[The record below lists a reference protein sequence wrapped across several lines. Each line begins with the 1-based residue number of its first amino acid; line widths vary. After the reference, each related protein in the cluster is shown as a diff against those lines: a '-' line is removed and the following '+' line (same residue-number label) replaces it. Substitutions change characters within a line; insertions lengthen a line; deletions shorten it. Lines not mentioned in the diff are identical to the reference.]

1 MIGSVGSS
9 VGLIEKESAYRKPKS
24 GLGIR
29 RADLKFGHYIRSI
42 RGLVVAVGVEEVGGA
57 GVGDFYGCG
66 GVVFG
71 EVGLE
76 FVAEAGLDFC

>member
-1 MIGSVGSS
+1 VGGGLARSVG
-9 VGLIEKESAYRKPKS
+9 IAEKESAQENPKS

-29 RADLKFGHYIRSI
+29 RADLKFGQYIRN
-42 RGLVVAVGVEEVGGA
+42 LEVTVGVEEVGGV
-57 GVGDFYGCG
+57 GVGEFYGCG

-76 FVAEAGLDFC
+76 FVAEVGLDFC